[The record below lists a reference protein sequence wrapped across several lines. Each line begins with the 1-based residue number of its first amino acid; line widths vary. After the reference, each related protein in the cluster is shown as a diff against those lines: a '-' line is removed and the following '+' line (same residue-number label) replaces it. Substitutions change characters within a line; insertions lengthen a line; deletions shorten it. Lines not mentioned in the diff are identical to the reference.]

1 MAPLAPGPD
10 PWSLLGLFLFRL
22 LLLLPGTAGDG
33 GQGPVPRV
41 KYLAGKC
48 LMTQKCGDGRRRP
61 GAGGRG
67 EERSGEAERPG
78 REAEGV
84 RQRHRR
90 PRPRR
95 DRGAAAWA
103 KAKPGEERGPGRHLS
118 RLSQTRAFLSLLK
131 PHCHQAGHLEPVTA
145 FTSPGA
151 PTVKARARR
160 TSADLVTR
168 DAPGPSQ
175 PHRSCWARRVRCH
188 RDVRI

>member
-67 EERSGEAERPG
+67 EERTWRSGEARARGGG
-78 REAEGV
+78 RETAAPEAETQTG
-84 RQRHRR
+84 
-90 PRPRR
+90 PRR
-95 DRGAAAWA
+95 RRLGEGQARG
-103 KAKPGEERGPGRHLS
+103 GEG
-118 RLSQTRAFLSLLK
+118 TRAPPLLAL
-131 PHCHQAGHLEPVTA
+131 PNQGFPLP
-145 FTSPGA
+145 P
-151 PTVKARARR
+151 
-160 TSADLVTR
+160 
-168 DAPGPSQ
+168 
-175 PHRSCWARRVRCH
+175 
-188 RDVRI
+188 